1 MTWKDWCRHVSSLQ
15 IALVLAVSARA
26 GSPAVGSIAGSVNA
40 SLNGEPIR
48 PDTLV
53 FHGDRLRVEDGAVVA
68 ALGQGGRLVF
78 GRDTQA
84 SFLRGARGIDVVLA
98 SGNVSIYA
106 PSSGNPLRVRLCL
119 LSIRPLAGFETLGDV
134 AAVNGLA
141 VVTAKKGALE
151 VQGAGPALDV
161 REGHTITLPLKT
173 ARVPQGAP
181 SAGAGAPPKQ
191 GGTSSLSQWLGIGA
205 GAGGAVLGALGL
217 SHANGASDTA
227 NRALSASSAASSTAT
242 SALQAAEGATAA
254 AAAAANAA
262 TAATAVAVEAAIT
275 ARLAANAV
283 GCDLNR
289 FANSMG
295 QPSPYTPFP
304 GLSCGP

>member
-1 MTWKDWCRHVSSLQ
+1 M
-15 IALVLAVSARA
+15 ALVVAVSARA

-53 FHGDRLRVEDGAVVA
+53 FNGDRLRVEDGAVVA
-68 ALGQGGRLVF
+68 ALGQGGRLMF
-78 GRDTQA
+78 GRDTEA
-84 SFLRGARGIDVVLA
+84 SFLRSAREIEVVLG
-98 SGNVSIYA
+98 SGSVSIYA
-106 PSSGNPLRVRLCL
+106 SSSHDPMRLRLCL
-119 LSIRPLAGFETLGDV
+119 LSIKPLAGFETLGDV

-141 VVTAKKGALE
+141 VVTAKKGTLE
-151 VQGAGPALDV
+151 VQGVGPALDV
-161 REGHTITLPLKT
+161 REGHTVTLSLRT

-191 GGTSSLSQWLGIGA
+191 GGTSSLSQWLAIGA
-205 GAGGAVLGALGL
+205 GAAGAVLGTLGL

-227 NRALSASSAASSTAT
+227 NRALSASSSASSTAS
-242 SALQAAEGATAA
+242 SALQAAEGAAAAATAAADAA
-254 AAAAANAA
+254 AAA
-262 TAATAVAVEAAIT
+262 TAAAIEAAIT
-275 ARLAANAV
+275 ARLSANAV